1 MPNKLVQDDD
11 MNIVCHDYSGHTES
25 VMTKEQMDK
34 IAINSGFDIE
44 QKNSYEFVKN
54 LLIEFDRQHYVV
66 HNVS

>member
-1 MPNKLVQDDD
+1 MANKLVQDDD
-11 MNIVCHDYSGHTES
+11 MNVVCYDYDGHIES

-34 IAINSGFDIE
+34 IAIDSGFDIE
-44 QKNSYEFVKN
+44 QKGAYEFVKN